1 MNRKVIIMLIVI
13 SLIIIGSIGI
23 HFFSNNK
30 SNTDFNVLDDLS
42 NLKNEKSTILK
53 SENNKFYD
61 YESNNEQY
69 IVFKIRESTYK
80 SSIDIKSVKLTNC
93 NYNGKILNVELKIDV
108 KEGEIDPLR
117 DWPLID
123 EKYIV
128 MKVKNNI
135 EKLYVN
141 GYEYEK
147 I

>member
-1 MNRKVIIMLIVI
+1 MLIVI

-23 HFFSNNK
+23 HFFTNNK

-108 KEGEIDPLR
+108 KEFQKSAR
-117 DWPLID
+117 
-123 EKYIV
+123 EKYSFLNPFNQT
-128 MKVKNNI
+128 KPLKNYLNLYK
-135 EKLYVN
+135 EKT
-141 GYEYEK
+141 K
-147 I
+147 K